1 MACIEARG
9 MRKVFGALAALDGID
24 FQVEA
29 GRILGIIGPNGAGKT
44 TVLNAL
50 LGLTPCE
57 GQIRVLG
64 RNPWTERDRLMREV
78 CFMADIAVLPRWI
91 RVSQLLDY
99 MAGVHPGFHRAKAE
113 GFLTRT
119 TVRRGS
125 RVRDLSKGM
134 ITQLHLALV
143 MAVDARLLVLDE
155 PTLGLDVLFRKQF
168 FDALLTE
175 YFDQTRT
182 IVVSTHQVEEIRNVI
197 TDLLI
202 IDRGRAVLSCSME
215 EFESRFVEVMVRP
228 EHRETA
234 RALRPID
241 ERRIFGRDVFLYDR
255 LAHDRAASLGE
266 TSVPGIADV
275 FAALTGRPAGA
286 RPVERVSA

>member
-241 ERRIFGRDVFLYDR
+241 ERRIFGRDVFLYDG